1 MFIRCQLFQPISN
14 DLSHMQRLTRTGRL
28 SVIAVASILAFA
40 CLAGIDARSYS
51 IQNTWTLQP
60 TPRGKVMERIFT
72 LNRGRI
78 SYEEVSWIT
87 ATQPSDLRDLGYMSG
102 DPKSPSAG
110 HRSILGLSETKE
122 VVLILKDCTL
132 VLLVVDVPLWPLL
145 LLLLIAPIRWLIAR
159 PANAP
164 AFPVIAEA
172 RQK

>member
-1 MFIRCQLFQPISN
+1 MR
-14 DLSHMQRLTRTGRL
+14 RLTRRRRL
-28 SVIAVASILAFA
+28 SIAAIISLLA
-40 CLAGIDARSYS
+40 LVGVAGIGARSYS

-164 AFPVIAEA
+164 AFPVIAKA